1 MSGWSPISIVSL
13 SRRGMMS
20 VLEHTALQGGRVVFD
35 HPDVGWGR
43 AVWSRQSVRIER
55 RARNHA
61 GVSPELLDEPRIRD
75 VFEKQRLN
83 ALAADLSDQFG
94 EGLRRGLAVGVE
106 PFGRQKRDPIGLAVI
121 GEGTMAGDDP
131 PHIGRDLP
139 QRAAHLPVERLEFG
153 FVCLAPLAVSLRM

>member
-1 MSGWSPISIVSL
+1 
-13 SRRGMMS
+13 MMS
-20 VLEHTALQGGRVVFD
+20 VLEHTALQGGRVVFY
-35 HPDVGWGR
+35 HPDVGRGR

-83 ALAADLSDQFG
+83 TLAADLSDQFG

-121 GEGTMAGDDP
+121 GEGVMAGDHP
-131 PHIGRDLP
+131 PLLGRYPL
-139 QRAAHLPVERLEFG
+139 QLAARLS
-153 FVCLAPLAVSLRM
+153 VQ